1 MSKRNFILLILI
13 LIIVTAAVFGFFY
26 SRKNTNTVGN
36 ETEGTNFFDQ
46 FNPFGTSTN
55 TPAPT
60 APTVDVSTPT
70 EGEPT
75 EQIPD
80 VNLKRVSSMPVAGF
94 AVFQKE
100 RPIENNPSSALPLS
114 GEGVTP
120 VPPAKGG
127 SGGLKPKTEFA
138 PALRYVDRA
147 LGSIY
152 QTFAD
157 NLAEVQ
163 FSGPIMPKVYEA
175 YFGAKAESVVMRHL
189 KGDERTIE
197 TFVGALPKEVPP
209 PSLPLNNGE
218 ENVENKIY
226 EVKGIFLPENITD
239 LSLSTDATKIFYL
252 FNSGDIAIGT
262 TFGLSDKKKVQV
274 LDTPFTEWNS
284 LWPNSKIITL
294 TTKPSS
300 GVLGYMYT
308 LDPTT
313 KKLTKTLGGV
323 NGLTT
328 LMSPNGKLVLY
339 SDSGLSL
346 YVYDVAKGTSS
357 TAGVRTLAEK
367 CVWNKNSDA
376 VYCAMPKIVESAAYP
391 DAWYQGEISFS
402 DEIWKIDVKTGN
414 TTMILDPVAVLGGV
428 RTDAIKLALD
438 EKEDYLFFVN
448 KKDSYLWQ
456 FKLR

>member
-1 MSKRNFILLILI
+1 MRKLL
-13 LIIVTAAVFGFFY
+13 
-26 SRKNTNTVGN
+26 
-36 ETEGTNFFDQ
+36 Q
-46 FNPFGTSTN
+46 
-55 TPAPT
+55 
-60 APTVDVSTPT
+60 
-70 EGEPT
+70 
-75 EQIPD
+75 
-80 VNLKRVSSMPVAGF
+80 F
-94 AVFQKE
+94 AVIFLFFFAV
-100 RPIENNPSSALPLS
+100 ALPALAKTVKF
-114 GEGVTP
+114 GEILCSQNE
-120 VPPAKGG
+120 K
-127 SGGLKPKTEFA
+127 
-138 PALRYVDRA
+138 
-147 LGSIY
+147 Y
-152 QTFAD
+152 QC
-157 NLAEVQ
+157 LEIQ
-163 FSGPIMPKVYEA
+163 
-175 YFGAKAESVVMRHL
+175 
-189 KGDERTIE
+189 
-197 TFVGALPKEVPP
+197 
-209 PSLPLNNGE
+209 
-218 ENVENKIY
+218 
-226 EVKGIFLPENITD
+226 
-239 LSLSTDATKIFYL
+239 
-252 FNSGDIAIGT
+252 
-262 TFGLSDKKKVQV
+262 KKQS
-274 LDTPFTEWNS
+274 WNS

-313 KKLTKTLGGV
+313 KKLTKTLGVV

-391 DAWYQGEISFS
+391 DARYQGEISFS

-438 EKEDYLFFVN
+438 EKENYLFFVN